1 MGAATVRT
9 FRDATAAQRA
19 AHARARQR
27 LDGAGRCD
35 MTPESHALR
44 CQCGTCDFPALLM
57 IEALREA

>member
-1 MGAATVRT
+1 
-9 FRDATAAQRA
+9 
-19 AHARARQR
+19 
-27 LDGAGRCD
+27 